1 MDNKIKYKYIKG
13 NCFTELNKLLPNS
26 ITAII
31 TDPPYGVREYT
42 PIEIEKMKNKK
53 GGIWRIPQNF
63 DGCKRQP
70 VPRFSVIND
79 DPRERENVY
88 MFFYEWAKLIY
99 NVIVP
104 GGHIF
109 IATTP
114 LLSDI
119 LSLGLRKAGFER
131 RGEIMRT
138 VSTLRGGDRPKGAEI
153 EFSDTSVIPR
163 GLYEPWGLYRK
174 PISERTVAENI
185 RKWKAGAL
193 RRLQKDVPFGDFI
206 ISGKTPQCERKIAN
220 HPSLKPQK
228 FLRKLVYAALPVG
241 EGIILDPFAGS
252 GSTLAAAESFGYSS
266 LGFESNDDF
275 FNIGINAIPKLAGL
289 YREQI
294 ELPLKIT
301 REANMEE

>member
-1 MDNKIKYKYIKG
+1 MDNKIKYKYIQG
-13 NCFTELNKLLPNS
+13 DCFTEIKKLLPNS

-42 PIEIEKMKNKK
+42 PIELEKMKNRK

-63 DGCKRQP
+63 GGCKRQP

-88 MFFYEWAKLIY
+88 AFFYEWAKLIY

-119 LSLGLRKAGFER
+119 LSSALRKAGFER

-138 VSTLRGGDRPKGAEI
+138 VSTLRGGDRPRGAEV
-153 EFSDTSVIPR
+153 EFSDISVIPR

-174 PISERTVAENI
+174 PISEKTVAENI

-193 RRLQKDVPFGDFI
+193 RRLQKNVPFCDFI

-220 HPSLKPQK
+220 HPSIKPQK
-228 FLRKLVYAALPVG
+228 FLRKLVYSALPVG
-241 EGIILDPFAGS
+241 DGVILDPFAGS

-266 LGFESNDDF
+266 IGFELNEEF
-275 FNIGINAIPKLAGL
+275 FNIGINAIPKLAML
-289 YREQI
+289 YREQA
-294 ELPLKIT
+294 ELSLNFIKK
-301 REANMEE
+301 ENMKE